1 MRCTR
6 REVSQ
11 RGSLLIPL
19 LFLALALAG
28 APLAAAP
35 PPAAGEVCPQATFS
49 RTFTNLEDREV
60 DGLFLSLHGPTSAFG
75 FYTGPENPF
84 GEPEQH
90 GAGPDGTYRVRFG
103 GATVAPGDS
112 VRISFCIDTESA
124 DLVPLGH
131 GAAQYWLSGGEPL
144 QESEDGEQEAPQPLA
159 AVGLGFRPVA
169 AGDGSYQVE
178 LDLTVAEF
186 GEVELLALELAQ
198 VGDVP
203 TVDEFGWDGLEGQ
216 PFESLIEEPV
226 TLPARIAD
234 EGVGRFSVRLPGVY
248 RYDEPGSWLV
258 RFAVA
263 PAGSADGKVLGAG
276 HAGIATLL
284 HPVFLEGRAIEV
296 VSERIGA
303 PASELQV
310 AVSGRSEYPLQGAT
324 AHAFK
329 LSDLA
334 GTAHG
339 VALSPD
345 GAEVD
350 EAALATHEQLLHD
363 QRYGRLD
370 PALQAHLETAAPG
383 ARVPVLVRAYVDP
396 AAAAAGPVRPDPRE
410 EITEEGV
417 DSLLAQV
424 TDYHSGLASAA
435 LDPVLAALD
444 GFGAEYE
451 VDGLVPAV
459 HTALAAAQIYQ
470 LATSDAVDRIYLSG
484 DVYEDFMG
492 VAGPVVRANSL
503 HWAGING
510 LGTRVGFVEI
520 HGGVPGANWYL
531 QPNGSCP
538 WWSGGVIQDP
548 NACLHPHSTAV
559 GGIIKS
565 SHGFDTGIAP
575 GTCMFAGGSCSNTS
589 PQLQAAANRAAFMFG
604 ARAINLSW
612 GSYAGTAPGAMD
624 AFFDDLVINHW
635 RTVVVAAGNGAA
647 PCFPGNGMT
656 GSPARAY
663 NVITVG
669 NFDDKN
675 SVPLGDD
682 TMGPCSSFLDPT
694 SLHGDRDKPELSAP
708 GTNFNTTTVSPPWN
722 GAVGS
727 GTSYAA
733 PVVTGGAADLFQAN
747 SALNIWPEATKAILM
762 ATAVHNVEGPTRM
775 SEHDGAGGIALD
787 HARDISGPGAGQ
799 KWGGRAYSCAD
810 PYTLD
815 VQTMFFAK
823 DQRARV
829 VLNWTTPGSGFAQYA
844 SRPSADLDLTIID
857 PFGNPVAWSWSW
869 ENAWEIVDFYP
880 KTSGNYRIRVTKY
893 SCLQSP
899 RYIGWAWWQD
909 QWMTIG
915 GLGWEG
921 EGAGL
926 DIYDINGNGT
936 QDLLLMVYDAPATA
950 NNFRYTIGWDMDN
963 LGRASS
969 WSGYPQV
976 AGLGWVGQGAAVEL
990 VNLDSN
996 PSPEMVLLAYDAP
1009 AGANNFRYTI
1019 GWNMN
1024 TSGLPTGGWS
1034 NYPQIS
1040 GVGWEGQGAGLEI
1053 LNLDTNPRPDMVIMA
1068 YDNPGGA
1075 NNFRYKIGW
1084 NLDAGGNPSFW
1095 SGYPQING
1103 VGWEGQGAGLV
1114 CANLYGSSRPEM
1126 LLMAYDNPWG
1136 ANTFR
1141 YLIGQD
1147 LNTAGAVTGGWS
1159 GMKIVDGVGWEADG
1173 ADPDLFD
1180 IDNDGI
1186 KELFLMA
1193 YDDPWGP
1200 NTFRYRVVEP

>member
-1 MRCTR
+1 MHCTR
-6 REVSQ
+6 REVSR
-11 RGSLLIPL
+11 RGSLLIPIL
-19 LFLALALAG
+19 LVSLAL
-28 APLAAAP
+28 LAA
-35 PPAAGEVCPQATFS
+35 PAAADPSALETCPRATFS
-49 RTFTNLEDREV
+49 RTFTNLGSGPV

-90 GAGPDGTYRVRFG
+90 GAGPDGTYRLRFG
-103 GATVAPGDS
+103 GATVAPGES
-112 VRISFCIDTESA
+112 VRVSFCIDVESA

-131 GAAQYWLSGGEPL
+131 DAAQYWLAGGEP
-144 QESEDGEQEAPQPLA
+144 QRESEESPETKPQALP
-159 AVGLGFRPVA
+159 AVGLDFRAVA
-169 AGDGSYQVE
+169 LGDGSYEVD
-178 LDLTVAEF
+178 LDLTQAEF
-186 GEVELLALELAQ
+186 GEVEVLALEFAQ
-198 VGDVP
+198 VGEAPPVAD
-203 TVDEFGWDGLEGQ
+203 FGERLDGQ
-216 PFESLIEEPV
+216 PWQPLIAAPV
-226 TLPARIAD
+226 VLPPRIAD
-234 EGVGRFSVRLPGVY
+234 EGVGRFSVRLPGVF
-248 RYDEPGSWLV
+248 RYDEPGALLV
-258 RFAVA
+258 RFAAA
-263 PAGSADGKVLGAG
+263 PAGAPEGAVWGAG

-284 HPVFLEGRAIEV
+284 HPVFLEERAIQA
-296 VSERIGA
+296 VSERTGV
-303 PASELQV
+303 PAAELAV
-310 AVSGRSEYPLQGAT
+310 AVSGRSEFPLQGAT

-329 LSDLA
+329 LTDGA
-334 GTAHG
+334 GSAHG

-345 GAEVD
+345 GVEVD
-350 EAALATHEQLLHD
+350 EAALASHEQLLHD

-370 PALQAHLETAAPG
+370 PALHAHLETVQPG
-383 ARVPVLVRAYVDP
+383 VPVPVLVRALVDP
-396 AAAAAGPVRPDPRE
+396 AAAAAGPVRPDPGS
-410 EITEEGV
+410 EITEEGI

-424 TDYHSGLASAA
+424 TDYHSGLAAAA

-451 VDGLVPAV
+451 VDGLVAAV
-459 HTALAAAQIYQ
+459 HTVLAAEQIHQ
-470 LATSDAVDRIYLSG
+470 LAAHDAVDRIYLGG
-484 DVYEDFMG
+484 DVYENFMG
-492 VAGPVVRANSL
+492 VAGPVVRANNL
-503 HWAGING
+503 HWAGVNG
-510 LGTRVGFVEI
+510 LGTRVAFVEI
-520 HGGVPGANWYL
+520 DGGVPGANPYL

-538 WWSGGVIQDP
+538 WWSGGVVQDP

-565 SHGFDTGIAP
+565 GHGFDTGIAP
-575 GTCMFAGGSCSNTS
+575 ATCLFAGGSCSNTS

-635 RTVVVAAGNGAA
+635 RTVVVAAGNGAS
-647 PCFPGNGMT
+647 PCFPGDGKT

-669 NFDDKN
+669 NFDDRN
-675 SVPLGDD
+675 TVPLGDD
-682 TMGPCSSFLDPT
+682 VMGPCSSFLDPT

-747 SALNIWPEATKAILM
+747 GALNIWPEATKAILM

-775 SEHDGAGGIALD
+775 SERDGAGGIALD

-810 PYTLD
+810 PYTQD

-844 SRPSADLDLTIID
+844 TRPSADLDLTIID
-857 PFGNPVAWSWSW
+857 PLGNTVAWSLSW

-880 KTSGNYRIRVTKY
+880 KMSGNYRIRVTKY

-915 GLGWEG
+915 GVGWEA

-926 DIYDINGNGT
+926 DVYDINGNGT
-936 QDLLLMVYDAPATA
+936 ADLLLMAYDAPPAA
-950 NNFRYTIGWDMDN
+950 NNFRYIIGWDMDN

-996 PSPEMVLLAYDAP
+996 PRPEMVLLAYDAP

-1019 GWNMN
+1019 GWNLN
-1024 TSGLPTGGWS
+1024 TAGNTGTWT
-1034 NYPQIS
+1034 NYGQIP

-1053 LNLDTNPRPDMVIMA
+1053 LDLDSDPWLDMVIMA

-1075 NNFRYKIGW
+1075 NNFRYKVGW
-1084 NLDAGGNPSFW
+1084 DLNVGGSPMGGWTN
-1095 SGYPQING
+1095 YPQAPG
-1103 VGWEGQGAGLV
+1103 VGWEGQGAGLA
-1114 CANLYGSSRPEM
+1114 CTNLSGNPARPEM

-1141 YLIGQD
+1141 YIIGPD
-1147 LNTAGAVTGGWS
+1147 MTAGGLMSGPWS